1 MPASPTN
8 STEYPLKEGKFLT
21 VREIRRGRIM
31 KRRQFMKGM
40 LATGGVLA
48 CKPVFARRLPA
59 PVPAA
64 EVRRVLVMFKC
75 HLDVGFTDTQ
85 AGVMRK
91 YFDHYFPQAIQV
103 ATTLRQTGEDRYVWT
118 TGSWLF
124 YEYLEQ
130 ATGEQRKRVEQAVA
144 AGDLA
149 WHALPFSWE
158 TEMLDRSMIVGALGL
173 SQSLDRR
180 FGRVTM
186 GAKMTDVPGHS
197 RGIVGPLAENGVKL
211 LDIGVNGA
219 STPPD
224 VPSLF
229 VWKDPD
235 GASLIMMYHRKGYGG
250 VVQVPGSDLAVAVEM
265 RNDNAGPHSVNEI
278 KKIYAELRKQFPNA
292 QVTAANLS
300 GIATAVEPYRSN
312 LPLVTQ
318 EIGDTWIY
326 GVPSDPVKVAR
337 YREVARLRREWI
349 AQAKFQ
355 VGDATDVGLLR
366 RLLLA
371 AEHTWG
377 VDTKRLKD
385 YDHYTPKDL
394 AEVVDTPKF
403 RWAETSWAEKRKDID
418 EGIAN
423 LPEALRTQAVQ
434 AVGALQPVEPE
445 RTSLEA
451 HPAESEIDTAH
462 FVLALDP
469 KSGAICRLRAK
480 KTGREWA
487 SPEHP
492 LALFAYQTLS
502 KADYDRFISSYI
514 VVKTWWAPM
523 DFGKP
528 RIEEFG
534 AQSRVWLPRLAN
546 CWAGTVANGH
556 RVVAEVHIADAVA
569 EHSGLVAWPKK
580 MYLDL
585 LLADADPAV
594 QVNFLWFGKS
604 PNRLPE
610 AMWLSFQPQAPDPQ
624 GWRLEKVDR
633 LVSPLDVVRGGN
645 RHMHAVS
652 KGIYYEDAQGGFAI
666 ETLDAPVAALG
677 EKSPIYYSE
686 AQPDIAKGI
695 HFSLFN
701 NAWGTNYIQWFGEDM
716 RFRFILRA

>member
-1 MPASPTN
+1 
-8 STEYPLKEGKFLT
+8 
-21 VREIRRGRIM
+21 
-31 KRRQFMKGM
+31 M
-40 LATGGVLA
+40 LVTGGALACPQVLA
-48 CKPVFARRLPA
+48 QGLPA
-59 PVPAA
+59 PTSAA
-64 EVRRVLVMFKC
+64 EVKRVLVMFKC

-85 AGVMRK
+85 AGVMRL

-103 ATTLRQTGEDRYVWT
+103 TTAMRESGEDRYVWT
-118 TGSWLF
+118 TGSWLL

-130 ATGEQRKRVEQAVA
+130 ATSEQRRRAEQAVA

-180 FGRVTM
+180 FGRKTT
-186 GAKMTDVPGHS
+186 GAKMSDVPGHS
-197 RGIVGPLAENGVKL
+197 RGIVEPLAENGVKL

-224 VPSLF
+224 VPPLF
-229 VWKDPD
+229 VWKDPE
-235 GASLIMMYHRKGYGG
+235 GASIVMMYHHKGYGG

-265 RNDNAGPHSVNEI
+265 RGDNGGPHSVDEI

-292 QVTAANLS
+292 KVTASNLS
-300 GIATAVEPYRSN
+300 EIASAIEPYRSN
-312 LPLVTQ
+312 LPVVTQ

-349 AQAKFQ
+349 AQAKFRA
-355 VGDATDVGLLR
+355 GDSTDLGLLR

-377 VDTKRLKD
+377 VDTKRLED
-385 YDHYTPKDL
+385 YEHYTPKDL
-394 AEVVDTPKF
+394 AKAVDTPKF
-403 RWAETSWAEKRKDID
+403 RWAATSWAEKRKDID

-423 LPEALRTQAVQ
+423 LPEPLRAQASQ
-434 AVGALQPVEPE
+434 RIRALQPAEPD
-445 RTSLEA
+445 RTGLKA
-451 HPAESEIDTAH
+451 HPAESEIETAH

-502 KADYDRFISSYI
+502 KEDFDRFIASYI
-514 VVKTWWAPM
+514 VAKTWWAPM

-528 RIEEFG
+528 HIEQFG
-534 AQSRVWLPRLAN
+534 AQSRIWLPTLAH
-546 CWAGTVANGH
+546 CWAGKVAGGQ
-556 RVVAEVHIADAVA
+556 RIVAQLQIADAQA
-569 EHSGLVAWPKK
+569 EHSGLVAWPQN
-580 MYLDL
+580 MYLEL
-585 LLADADPAV
+585 HLADAEPAV
-594 QVNFLWFGKS
+594 QVNFLCFGKS
-604 PNRLPE
+604 ANRLPE
-610 AMWLSFQPQAPDPQ
+610 AMWLSFLPQAPDAQ
-624 GWRLEKVDR
+624 GWMLEKVDR
-633 LVSPLDVVRGGN
+633 LVSPFDVVRGGN
-645 RHMHAVS
+645 RRMHAVS
-652 KGIYYEDAQGGFAI
+652 NGVQYKDAQGSLVI
-666 ETLDAPVAALG
+666 ETLDAPVVALG

-686 AQPDIAKGI
+686 AQPEIAKGI

-701 NAWGTNYIQWFGEDM
+701 NAWGTNYVQWFGEDV
-716 RFRFILRA
+716 RFRFILRV

>member
-1 MPASPTN
+1 
-8 STEYPLKEGKFLT
+8 
-21 VREIRRGRIM
+21 M
-31 KRRQFMKGM
+31 KRRQFIKGM
-40 LATGGVLA
+40 LVTGGTLA
-48 CKPVFARRLPA
+48 CKPIFPTVPPDLI
-59 PVPAA
+59 PAA
-64 EVRRVLVMFKC
+64 EVKRVLVVFKC

-85 AGVMRK
+85 AGVMRL
-91 YFDHYFPQAIQV
+91 YFEHYFPQAIQV
-103 ATTLRQTGEDRYVWT
+103 ATAMRQSGEDRYVWT
-118 TGSWLF
+118 TGSWLL

-130 ATGEQRKRVEQAVA
+130 ATSEQRRRVEQAVA

-180 FGRVTM
+180 FGRTTT
-186 GAKMTDVPGHS
+186 GAKMSDVPGHS

-224 VPSLF
+224 VPALF
-229 VWKDPD
+229 VWKDPE
-235 GASLIMMYHRKGYGG
+235 GASIMMMYHHKGYGG
-250 VVQVPGSDLAVAVEM
+250 VVQAPGSDLAVAVEM
-265 RNDNAGPHSVNEI
+265 RGDNGGPHSSDEI
-278 KKIYAELRKQFPNA
+278 TKIYTDLRKQFPNA
-292 QVTAANLS
+292 KVTASNLS
-300 GIATAVEPYRSN
+300 EIATALEPYRSN
-312 LPLVTQ
+312 LPVVTQ

-349 AQAKFQ
+349 AQAKFRA
-355 VGDATDVGLLR
+355 GDSTDLGLLR

-377 VDTKRLKD
+377 VDTKRLED
-385 YDHYTPKDL
+385 YEHYTPKDL
-394 AEVVDTPKF
+394 AKAVDTPKF

-423 LPEALRTQAVQ
+423 LPEPQRAQASQRVR
-434 AVGALQPVEPE
+434 ALQPTEPD
-445 RTSLEA
+445 RTGLEA
-451 HPAESEIDTAH
+451 HPAESEIETAH
-462 FVLALDP
+462 FVVAIDP

-487 SPEHP
+487 SLERP
-492 LALFAYQTLS
+492 LALFAYQALS
-502 KADYDRFISSYI
+502 KEDFDRFIASYI
-514 VVKTWWAPM
+514 VAKTWWAPM

-528 RIEEFG
+528 HIEQFG
-534 AQSRVWLPRLAN
+534 AQSRVWLPTLAD
-546 CWAGTVANGH
+546 CWAGKVATGH
-556 RVVAEVHIADAVA
+556 RIVARLHIADAEA
-569 EHSGLVAWPKK
+569 ERSGLVAWPQK
-580 MYLDL
+580 MYLEL
-585 LLADADPAV
+585 HLADAEPTA

-604 PNRLPE
+604 ANRLPE
-610 AMWLSFQPQAPDPQ
+610 AMWLSFLPQAPDPQ
-624 GWRLEKVDR
+624 GWTVEKVDR
-633 LVSPLDVVRGGN
+633 FTSPLDVVRGGN
-645 RHMHAVS
+645 RQMHAVS
-652 KGIYYEDAQGGFAI
+652 NLIRYKDVRGSFAI

-701 NAWGTNYIQWFGEDM
+701 NAWGTNYVQWFGEDM
-716 RFRFILRA
+716 RFRFVLRA